1 VFNRAASE
9 TNTFASNE
17 RSLSHMNPRLSTLA
31 MLAVRLRLHRLAPV
45 TLVGVALLGA
55 TTVSALA
62 ASATPTPLPTLPSVP
77 PTTLPACLSVA
88 GGTTVLTLVPDANG
102 QPALPCTPQ
111 PGQQL
116 VIVGGGNTP
125 DLQATP
131 PNVQT
136 ISSVKPDASVT
147 PAATGANAQPADDR
161 LGTML
166 DPRVDTYA
174 KRQAIRD
181 KYRGLINETTFNDE
195 LGDGVS
201 LDQALADAMAE
212 LAKAH

>member
-1 VFNRAASE
+1 
-9 TNTFASNE
+9 
-17 RSLSHMNPRLSTLA
+17 
-31 MLAVRLRLHRLAPV
+31 
-45 TLVGVALLGA
+45 
-55 TTVSALA
+55 
-62 ASATPTPLPTLPSVP
+62 
-77 PTTLPACLSVA
+77 
-88 GGTTVLTLVPDANG
+88 VPDANG

-116 VIVGGGNTP
+116 VIVGGGNT
-125 DLQATP
+125 
-131 PNVQT
+131 
-136 ISSVKPDASVT
+136 
-147 PAATGANAQPADDR
+147 TGVPTSANAQPADDR

-212 LAKAH
+212 LAKVN